1 MAKYLADFDFK
12 LLEKNLA
19 ALAFL
24 PVADLIDTHE
34 VLVDEFEDDKLP
46 VPLFLPKTKNWVGLT
61 EVYVHAVLLQENVIL
76 LDKIIRYRYN

>member
-24 PVADLIDTHE
+24 PVVDLIDTHE
-34 VLVDEFEDDKLP
+34 VLVDEFEDDELP
-46 VPLFLPKTKNWVGLT
+46 VPLFLP
-61 EVYVHAVLLQENVIL
+61 
-76 LDKIIRYRYN
+76 